1 MPTFKSIELLT
12 QLTLDTNKLIQE
24 IELFQ
29 QLTNEQLI
37 WKYTEKTWSI
47 TECIEHLNI
56 ANAYY
61 LKQFK
66 KVVELNKLPTQE
78 NFKSGFFGNIMVN
91 NMKPVFQENKEVK
104 IPMKMKTLG
113 DFQPKNKEIEGVF
126 TTFFEQQNQFLS
138 FLEQAK
144 TMNLTKNSIR
154 SAVGSILQFRLGD
167 CFRFIVAHNQ
177 RHIEQAKN
185 VQKQFPH
192 S

>member
-1 MPTFKSIELLT
+1 MPTFKSIDLLT
-12 QLTLDTNKLIQE
+12 LLMNETKQLIQDIESFQELSDEQLT
-24 IELFQ
+24 
-29 QLTNEQLI
+29 
-37 WKYTEKTWSI
+37 WKSTEKTWSI
-47 TECIEHLNI
+47 SECVEHLNS
-56 ANAYY
+56 ANFYY

-66 KVVELNKLPTQE
+66 KAIELNKLPEQDK
-78 NFKSGFFGNIMVN
+78 FKSGFFGNIMVK
-91 NMKPVFQENKEVK
+91 NMKPVFQENKKVR

-113 DFQPKNKEIEGVF
+113 DFQPKKQDTALVF

-144 TMNLTKNSIR
+144 RMNLTKNSIR

-177 RHIEQAKN
+177 RHVEQAKN
-185 VQKQFPH
+185 IQKQFPH